1 MKLLFDQNLSPRLVD
16 LLVDVFPESLHVQSV
31 GLDRATDEAVWRF
44 ALDRGFTIVTKDSD
58 FQERSQVAGSVPCV
72 VWIRRGNSSTADI
85 EVMLRKHADA
95 IAVLG
100 PDRDTEFLILL

>member
-16 LLVDVFPESLHVQSV
+16 LLVDLFPESSHVQSV
-31 GLDRATDEAVWRF
+31 GLDRAPDDTVWRF
-44 ALDRGFTIVTKDSD
+44 ALEHGFTIVTKDSD
-58 FQERSQVAGSVPCV
+58 FQERSQIARSVPCV

-95 IAVLG
+95 IAALG
-100 PDRDTEFLILL
+100 HEQDAEFLILL